1 MLNILVLHRNLKTL
15 KNYIMKKLLLA
26 TMAALTVLFT
36 QAQIT
41 PCDSLVI
48 NGSQF
53 KQQSQLILVY
63 YHL

>member
-1 MLNILVLHRNLKTL
+1 
-15 KNYIMKKLLLA
+15 MKKLLLA
-26 TMAALTVLFT
+26 TMAALTVLFA

-53 KQQSQLILVY
+53 QATISVNTGLLPSLIDYWLTTAPDGTV
-63 YHL
+63 LS